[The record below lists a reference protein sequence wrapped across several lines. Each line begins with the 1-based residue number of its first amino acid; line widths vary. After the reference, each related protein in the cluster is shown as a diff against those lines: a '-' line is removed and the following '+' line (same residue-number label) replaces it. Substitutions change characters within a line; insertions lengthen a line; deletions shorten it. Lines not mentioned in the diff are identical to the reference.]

1 MLHVQVFHLKFLGIF
16 MHISG
21 SIDPDYHSDLGIN
34 AKIFSSCRTC
44 MSMDD
49 ANFGNA
55 RHSQPVK
62 ARTRVNGL
70 KDFKKDISPLPNIK
84 PQLADNLIHFKY

>member
-1 MLHVQVFHLKFLGIF
+1 

-21 SIDPDYHSDLGIN
+21 SIEPDYHSDLGIN

-55 RHSQPVK
+55 CHSRPVK
-62 ARTRVNGL
+62 AGTRGL
-70 KDFKKDISPLPNIK
+70 KDFKNDISPLPNIK